1 MIAEDRGWIGRI
13 REAIR
18 SGLTAEA
25 AVAKVQNDTRARMQQ
40 VSDPYL
46 RERLLD
52 LEDLAFRLLQHL
64 AGKTNGSCG
73 VSEMPENAV
82 LIARAMGPA
91 ELLDYDTAKVRALVL
106 EDGSPTSHVAIV
118 ARALDMPVI
127 GNVRDVLS
135 KVEPLDPVLV
145 DGDHALLA
153 VRPSEEVQQSF
164 TENLALRDRRKAAH
178 AAARNLPAVTRDGV
192 RVIDRT
198 STRLNSSP

>member
-1 MIAEDRGWIGRI
+1 
-13 REAIR
+13 
-18 SGLTAEA
+18 
-25 AVAKVQNDTRARMQQ
+25 MQP
-40 VSDPYL
+40 VRVPYL
-46 RERLLD
+46 RERRLD
-52 LEDLAFRLLQHL
+52 LEDLAFRLLQHR

-82 LIARAMGPA
+82 VIARAMGPA

-145 DGDHALLA
+145 DGDHAL
-153 VRPSEEVQQSF
+153 RSEEHTSELQS
-164 TENLALRDRRKAAH
+164 LMRISY
-178 AAARNLPAVTRDGV
+178 AVFC
-192 RVIDRT
+192 
-198 STRLNSSP
+198 LKKKK